1 MPRVT
6 PFVTQNGLRRQG
18 TQDIVV
24 FSWQTTIYLDVRVE
38 MEWTDTRAAKLG
50 KLWGEGLS
58 ASQIADRLGGTTRN
72 AVIG

>member
-1 MPRVT
+1 M
-6 PFVTQNGLRRQG
+6 
-18 TQDIVV
+18 
-24 FSWQTTIYLDVRVE
+24 RVE